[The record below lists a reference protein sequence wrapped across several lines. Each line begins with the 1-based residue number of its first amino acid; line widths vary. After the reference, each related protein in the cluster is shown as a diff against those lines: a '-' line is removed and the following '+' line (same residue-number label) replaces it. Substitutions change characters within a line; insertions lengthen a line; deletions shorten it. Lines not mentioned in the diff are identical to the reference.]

1 MHNKIMTAG
10 LLFTL
15 VGALLPQALFAADA
29 AAPAKMSNEERA
41 KAPVSATLD
50 IDIKEIGLIF
60 GGQSGKGVLH
70 FQGKDYPFTLKGL
83 QAGVIVG
90 ATRAHV
96 SGDVR
101 FLTKVEDF
109 EGSFSAAGA
118 GATMV
123 KGGEASSFQNN
134 KGVVFTLK
142 AKTTGLGINLG
153 LTGGNIRFIK

>member
-1 MHNKIMTAG
+1 MRNKMMIAG
-10 LLFTL
+10 FLFAQI
-15 VGALLPQALFAADA
+15 GALQPQALFAADA
-29 AAPAKMSNEERA
+29 PASPKISEEQLA

-83 QAGVIVG
+83 QAGIIVG
-90 ATRAHV
+90 ATKTHV
-96 SGDVR
+96 TGEVR
-101 FLTKVEDF
+101 NLTKLEDF

-123 KGGEASSFQNN
+123 KGGEASSFRNN
-134 KGVVFTLK
+134 KDVIFVLK
-142 AKTTGLGINLG
+142 AKITGLGINLG
-153 LTGGNIRFIK
+153 LTGGSIKFTK

>member
-1 MHNKIMTAG
+1 MRNKSMIAG
-10 LLFTL
+10 LAL

-29 AAPAKMSNEERA
+29 TAPANMSNQELA
-41 KAPVSATLD
+41 KVPANATLD

-90 ATRAHV
+90 ATRTHG
-96 SGDVR
+96 SGEVR
-101 FLTKVEDF
+101 FLTRLEDF
-109 EGSFSAAGA
+109 EGGYSAAGI
-118 GATMV
+118 GATVV
-123 KGGEASSFQNN
+123 KGGDTSRFQNN

-142 AKTTGLGINLG
+142 SKTTGLGINLG
-153 LTGGNIRFIK
+153 LTGGSIRFVK